1 MINLF
6 AKDDASLW
14 AGYMHSLWTL
24 YKSIIETKFSAL
36 SGDIFIAWLSRSQ
49 SLPGIWPGSWSMSR
63 LVPESLQ
70 SGGTCPPPRVPGQ
83 VSLLPS

>member
-24 YKSIIETKFSAL
+24 YKSITETKFSAL
-36 SGDIFIAWLSRSQ
+36 SRDIFIKWLSQSQRLPGAWLGR
-49 SLPGIWPGSWSMSR
+49 WSTSR
-63 LVPESLQ
+63 LIPGQLQ
-70 SGGTCPPPRVPGQ
+70 SGETCPTSPQGKVPP
-83 VSLLPS
+83 LPS